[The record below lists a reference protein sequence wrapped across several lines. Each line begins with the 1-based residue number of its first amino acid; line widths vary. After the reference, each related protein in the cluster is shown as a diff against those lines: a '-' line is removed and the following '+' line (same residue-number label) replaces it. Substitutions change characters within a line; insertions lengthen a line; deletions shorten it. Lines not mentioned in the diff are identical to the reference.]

1 MNSGVFRHIDI
12 QAMVSHRIDRPIL
25 LELVHGELRRQ
36 KSWPNYQISIFLIDD
51 RQIRA
56 LKARY
61 FGIRTSTDVISL
73 NYTTVKGFLE
83 GEIHI
88 SLETAR
94 RQARE
99 YRVTVQDEVRRL
111 AVHGLLHLLGYTDD
125 TLEERR
131 IMADFESAALVRLK
145 KRLTLI

>member
-1 MNSGVFRHIDI
+1 MKTGVLRHIDI
-12 QAMVSHRIDRPIL
+12 QATVSHRIDRQLL
-25 LELVHGELRRQ
+25 LELLHHELRRQ
-36 KSWPNYQISIFLIDD
+36 KSWPNYQISIFFIDD

-61 FGIRTSTDVISL
+61 FGIRKATDVISL

-94 RQARE
+94 RQARV
-99 YRVTVQDEVRRL
+99 YRVTVQDEVSRL
-111 AVHGLLHLLGYTDD
+111 AVHGLLHLFGYTDD
-125 TLEERR
+125 NLEDRQ
-131 IMADFESAALVRLK
+131 IMADLETAALARLK

>member
-1 MNSGVFRHIDI
+1 MKSGVLRHIDI
-12 QAMVSHRIDRPIL
+12 QATVNHRIDRQL
-25 LELVHGELRRQ
+25 LIELVGHELRRQ
-36 KSWPNYQISIFLIDD
+36 KGWPNYQISIFLIDD
-51 RQIRA
+51 RQIRV

-61 FGIRTSTDVISL
+61 FGIRKATDVISL

-94 RQARE
+94 RQAKE
-99 YRVTVQDEVRRL
+99 YRVTVQEEVRRL
-111 AVHGLLHLLGYTDD
+111 AVHGLLHLLGYADD
-125 TLEERR
+125 NPEDRQ
-131 IMADFESAALVRLK
+131 IMADLETAALVRLK